1 MQQLAAV
8 GDRADCSC
16 TRWLQ
21 IWITVEPGCSTA
33 ALVTAGN
40 ITHHGMGSGDWSSAA
55 HTGEFPMGV
64 GHRVENRWGLTKVA
78 VVL

>member
-16 TRWLQ
+16 TRSLQ

-33 ALVTAGN
+33 ALQHCREYNPVIAWEVETVLYCTVLYCTVLYCTAALQLVTAGN
-40 ITHHGMGSGDWSSAA
+40 ITPS
-55 HTGEFPMGV
+55 
-64 GHRVENRWGLTKVA
+64 
-78 VVL
+78 

>member
-40 ITHHGMGSGDWSSAA
+40 ITRHDMGSGDWSSAA
-55 HTGEFPMGV
+55 VFSTVGTQREGILGV
-64 GHRVENRWGLTKVA
+64 LKYLQCVPKKL
-78 VVL
+78 